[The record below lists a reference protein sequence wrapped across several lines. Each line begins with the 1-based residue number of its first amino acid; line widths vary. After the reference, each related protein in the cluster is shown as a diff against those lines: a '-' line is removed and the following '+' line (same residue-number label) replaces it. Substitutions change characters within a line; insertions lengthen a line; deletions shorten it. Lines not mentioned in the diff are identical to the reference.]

1 MNAYLVCSAILVL
14 LYAALSLYVSMMRG
28 RLKIGIGPGPDPS
41 GPLNKA
47 VRAHGNSAEY
57 TPLFVALF
65 LYFLTTGASGWIT
78 WVVIVITVC
87 RVLHPFGM
95 LLSPDFN
102 RPPHAL
108 RAIGALGTYV
118 GCALL
123 GVALLMRASM

>member
-1 MNAYLVCSAILVL
+1 MNAYLVCSGILVL
-14 LYAALSLYVSMMRG
+14 VYSALSLYVSLMRG
-28 RLKIGIGPGPDPS
+28 RLKIGIGPGPDLS

-65 LYFLTTGASGWIT
+65 LYFLMAGASGWIT
-78 WVVIVITVC
+78 WAVIGITLC
-87 RVLHPFGM
+87 RVLHPIGM

-118 GCALL
+118 GGALL
-123 GVALLMRASM
+123 GVALLMRATL